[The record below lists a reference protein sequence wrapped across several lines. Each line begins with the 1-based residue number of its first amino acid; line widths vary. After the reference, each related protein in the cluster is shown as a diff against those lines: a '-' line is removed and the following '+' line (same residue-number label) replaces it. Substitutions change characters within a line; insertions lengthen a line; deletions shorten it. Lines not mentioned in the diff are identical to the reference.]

1 MEIGLIYTRRAKPRG
16 GYGYGLQFHLHFHG
30 TPRGW
35 RFEWRQPLGP
45 MWLSLTPDLEYPR
58 VPDTSWAQWVYVE
71 RLPGQRA
78 DLGLP
83 YGGLVLHVRSRNIN
97 RCRKE
102 YCREMVSWY
111 TRTAQERERLIEA
124 FHQAVEA
131 ARQSWMQFWRNNPPV
146 PGDAHL
152 TRQMI
157 ALPAPEDIY
166 FASGARQYA
175 WEDDEN

>member
-16 GYGYGLQFHLHFHG
+16 GYGYGLEFHFHLKG
-30 TPRGW
+30 NPRGW

-45 MWLSLTPDLEYPR
+45 VWVSLRHDLDYPQ
-58 VPDTSWAQWVYVE
+58 VPDNPWARAVYVE
-71 RLPGQRA
+71 QVPGKRL

-83 YGGLVLHVRSRNIN
+83 YSGLILRVRSSI
-97 RCRKE
+97 RCLGSCQR
-102 YCREMVSWY
+102 MILWY

-124 FHQAVEA
+124 LHQALEA